1 MQPPAEAAWS
11 RDLRV
16 LQTEPSRSRI
26 SSSLASIESQ
36 LRSGALNAGP
46 EGGQVVHGTV
56 QLVYALVFG
65 TFGPM
70 LQSVFNLTVLH
81 KRSFQN
87 CQSVMC
93 TISGAMTRLFGG
105 WAHSMSKKEVPMG
118 LDNILKPGMREFYIK
133 IGEPDEE
140 AGTTGNKTFP
150 RFEVALCFVWS
161 CLLKSAERHG
171 AIEHPDRVA
180 LVQLLDSWVSIP
192 SGLWGAGR
200 TDAVPGLMDEDA
212 AKIVDDNSGDSPATV
227 DMQALR
233 ELKKPLL
240 RQRAA
245 EMGVPADKIEAA
257 RDEDDEKGA
266 MIKLIL
272 AISTVR
278 SAQHQQQAQP
288 QAQAQAQQ
296 QQPQAQPQAQLQP
309 LTMSTGADP
318 AAAPSVQRQIQM
330 QALQRMQQGAGG
342 PRIGSLHGPTA
353 QPQQHQGMTAGTTVP
368 QQQAQTPNP
377 VVSTEPF
384 DFARGDRLV
393 LDRCFVRSRRKC
405 KFSSS
410 SYSSAR
416 SSDRSPYSF
425 T

>member
-1 MQPPAEAAWS
+1 MQPPAEAAWA

-16 LQTEPSRSRI
+16 IQTEPSRSRI
-26 SSSLASIESQ
+26 SSSLSSIESQ
-36 LRSGALNAGP
+36 LRSGALNNGP

-56 QLVYALVFG
+56 QIVYALVFG

-81 KRSFQN
+81 KRSFQD

-105 WAHSMSKKEVPMG
+105 WAHMMGKKEVPMS
-118 LDNILKPGMREFYIK
+118 LENILKPGMREFYIK
-133 IGEPDEE
+133 IGESDEE
-140 AGTTGNKTFP
+140 AGTTKTFP

-171 AIEHPDRVA
+171 RAEHPQPGA

-200 TDAVPGLMDEDA
+200 TGVVPGLMDEDA
-212 AKIVDDNSGDSPATV
+212 AKVVDDNSQDSPATV

-266 MIKLIL
+266 MIKLIIAKL
-272 AISTVR
+272 II
-278 SAQHQQQAQP
+278 AQP
-288 QAQAQAQQ
+288 
-296 QQPQAQPQAQLQP
+296 P
-309 LTMSTGADP
+309 LVDAVDD
-318 AAAPSVQRQIQM
+318 VQ
-330 QALQRMQQGAGG
+330 
-342 PRIGSLHGPTA
+342 
-353 QPQQHQGMTAGTTVP
+353 
-368 QQQAQTPNP
+368 
-377 VVSTEPF
+377 VSH
-384 DFARGDRLV
+384 ARDRLLGLRPAV
-393 LDRCFVRSRRKC
+393 VPDSPRRRELSQHWPRAVGAVETTPFPLLAPPRALAVAAVTNIAYAARRLCASWASKSGRQRSGCRQKRKVGL
-405 KFSSS
+405 S
-410 SYSSAR
+410 
-416 SSDRSPYSF
+416 

>member
-1 MQPPAEAAWS
+1 MQPPAEAAWA

-16 LQTEPSRSRI
+16 IQTEPSRSRI
-26 SSSLASIESQ
+26 SSSLSSIESQ
-36 LRSGALNAGP
+36 LRSGALNNGP

-56 QLVYALVFG
+56 QIVYALVFG

-81 KRSFQN
+81 KRSFQD

-105 WAHSMSKKEVPMG
+105 WAHMMGKKEVPMS
-118 LDNILKPGMREFYIK
+118 LENILKPGMREFYIK
-133 IGEPDEE
+133 IGESDEE
-140 AGTTGNKTFP
+140 AGTTKTFP

-171 AIEHPDRVA
+171 RAEHPQPGA

-200 TDAVPGLMDEDA
+200 TGAVPGLMDEDA
-212 AKIVDDNSGDSPATV
+212 AKVVDDNSQDSPATV

-266 MIKLIL
+266 MIKLII
-272 AISTVR
+272 AISTIR
-278 SAQHQQQAQP
+278 SAQQRQRQQQAQP
-288 QAQAQAQQ
+288 QP
-296 QQPQAQPQAQLQP
+296 QPQAQPQP
-309 LTMSTGADP
+309 LT
-318 AAAPSVQRQIQM
+318 RQIQM
-330 QALQRMQQGAGG
+330 QALQALQRVQQGTGG

-353 QPQQHQGMTAGTTVP
+353 QPQQHQGMTAGTAVP
-368 QQQAQTPNP
+368 QQHGNAPTPR
-377 VVSTEPF
+377 VVSTEPL
-384 DFARGDRLV
+384 DFCPG
-393 LDRCFVRSRRKC
+393 
-405 KFSSS
+405 
-410 SYSSAR
+410 
-416 SSDRSPYSF
+416 
-425 T
+425 